1 MSAPATWKGVLNKL
15 GRIRRAFA
23 RGFWSAWLEVPPVDV
38 RAGRPI
44 MLTVDCDTTRF
55 DRRSR
60 EVLERIMHAEQRAQ
74 RLT

>member
-1 MSAPATWKGVLNKL
+1 MTARATWKGLLNKL

-23 RGFWSAWLEVPPVDV
+23 RGFWSAWFEVPPSDV

-55 DRRSR
+55 DRKIH
-60 EVLERIMHAEQRAQ
+60 EVLETIMHAEQRAQ
-74 RLT
+74 RLS

>member
-1 MSAPATWKGVLNKL
+1 MRFRPSWNGGLKKL

-23 RGFWSAWLEVPPVDV
+23 RGFWLAWLEVPPVDV

-55 DRRSR
+55 DRKIH
-60 EVLERIMHAEQRAQ
+60 EVLKTIMHAEQRAQ
-74 RLT
+74 RLQ